1 MNRWTHITNRRP
13 GWVLTAGL
21 ILAVI
26 AASYGLTVF
35 SRLSSG
41 GYGDP
46 NSSSEKA
53 LSTLSS
59 EFKNQRSDLVIL
71 FSASDRSITS
81 DPSTA
86 QFVRRQLD
94 TAKSTSGVANVT
106 SYFSTGAPDFV
117 STSGRQTFATV
128 ALNGTQAEKVTTFH
142 NLQNQIKSGTGV
154 AVEYGGFVAVNDQIS
169 AQVTKDL
176 AKAEMLSFPILAILL
191 VLVFRSVVAALVP
204 LGLGGLSI
212 LVAFLLVR
220 IITNYTTVSVYA
232 INIITLM
239 GLGLAID
246 YSLFIVSRFRE
257 ELAGGATTN
266 KAIATTL
273 RTAGRTVFFS
283 ALTVVLCLLGLLVFP
298 QGFLRSM
305 GMGGAAAV
313 AATAILALTV
323 LPAALRL
330 IGHHINDLALPG
342 LHKSLSRPAEHGFWY
357 RYSHFIMRRPLL
369 MFGLA
374 VELLVVLG
382 IPFYSAIFTTPD
394 AKTVPASYSSRQVND
409 QLATNFAGAGDTKL
423 TLVIEADGPANLPD
437 NQRKLSEYLARFSKV
452 DGLDKQ
458 KILGAEGN
466 FYNVAFS
473 EQYKSQSPAAQQ
485 VVRNARTV
493 AIPEGW
499 TVYSGGTSAELVDLL
514 DGLGSKLPLAGLII
528 LVTTST
534 LLFIMLG
541 SVVIPFKAVILNVL
555 SLSAAFGVLVWIFQ
569 DGHLTSQL
577 GFVSNGSIDATQPVL
592 IFAIA
597 FGLAMDYELFLL
609 SRVKEEYDRTGN
621 NANAV
626 AVGVE
631 RTASII
637 TSAALML
644 VVVIGLFA
652 TGKIGIIQQ
661 VGVGLGVAVA
671 IDATIVRLVLV
682 PSAMRLL
689 GHLNWWAPAPLARLS
704 KRLGV
709 QEEA

>member
-1 MNRWTHITNRRP
+1 MNRWTHFTNRRP
-13 GWVLTAGL
+13 GWILTAGL
-21 ILAVI
+21 ILTI
-26 AASYGLTVF
+26 LAASYGLTVF
-35 SRLSSG
+35 SRLSNG

-53 LSTLSS
+53 LSALTSK
-59 EFKNQRSDLVIL
+59 FKDQRADLIVL
-71 FSASDRSITS
+71 FGANGQSITT
-81 DPSTA
+81 DAATA
-86 QFVRRQLD
+86 QVVKRQLE
-94 TAKSTSGVANVT
+94 TAKQTAGVANVV
-106 SYFSTGAPDFV
+106 SYFSTKAPDFV
-117 STSGRQTFATV
+117 STDGQQTFATIALDGSPAQKIATLHTLQDRIKTGSGVEV
-128 ALNGTQAEKVTTFH
+128 A
-142 NLQNQIKSGTGV
+142 
-154 AVEYGGFVAVNDQIS
+154 YGGFVAVNDQIS
-169 AQVTKDL
+169 TQVTQDL

-220 IITNYTTVSVYA
+220 LITNYTTVSVYA

-257 ELAGGATTN
+257 ELAGGASTEA
-266 KAIATTL
+266 AIATTL

-283 ALTVVLCLLGLLVFP
+283 GLTVILCLLGLLVFP

-409 QLATNFAGAGDTKL
+409 QLAANFAGAGDSHI
-423 TLVIEADGPANLPD
+423 TLAITADGAASSPAS
-437 NQRKLSEYLARFSKV
+437 QRKLSDYLARLDKV
-452 DGLDKQ
+452 DGVTKP
-458 KILGAEGN
+458 KILGAENN
-466 FYNVAFS
+466 FYNASLS
-473 EQYKSQSPAAQQ
+473 EQYPSQSAAAQR
-485 VVRNARTV
+485 VVRDVRAVTPP
-493 AIPEGW
+493 AGW
-499 TVYSGGTSAELVDLL
+499 SVDSGGTSAELVDLL

-541 SVVIPFKAVILNVL
+541 SVIIPLKAVILNVL
-555 SLSAAFGVLVWIFQ
+555 SLSAAFGVLVWVFQ
-569 DGHLTSQL
+569 DGHLTQQL
-577 GFVSNGSIDATQPVL
+577 GFVTNGSIDATQPVL

-609 SRVKEEYDRTGN
+609 SRIKEEYDRTGD

-709 QEEA
+709 REEA

>member
-1 MNRWTHITNRRP
+1 MKFWTHLTNRRP
-13 GWVLTAGL
+13 VWILMAGL
-21 ILAVI
+21 VLAVI
-26 AASYGLTVF
+26 AASYGLSVF

-46 NSSSEKA
+46 DSSSQKA
-53 LSTLSS
+53 MTTLTNN
-59 EFKNQRSDLVIL
+59 FKNQRSDLIML
-71 FSASDRSITS
+71 FSASESGITKNAATS
-81 DPSTA
+81 E
-86 QFVRRQLD
+86 VVKRQLD
-94 TAKSTSGVANVT
+94 RAKSETGVAHVT
-106 SYFSTGAPDFV
+106 SYFSTGAADFI
-117 STSGRQTFATV
+117 STNTKQTFASI
-128 ALNGTQAEKVTTFH
+128 ALDGNEAQQTATFH
-142 NLQNQIKSGTGV
+142 ALQNQIKTGDG
-154 AVEYGGFVAVNDQIS
+154 VEITYGGVIAVNDQIDT
-169 AQVTKDL
+169 QVSQDL

-191 VLVFRSVVAALVP
+191 VMIFRSVIAALVP
-204 LGLGGLSI
+204 LSLGGLSI

-257 ELAGGATTN
+257 ELAGGATTDQ
-266 KAIATTL
+266 AIATTL
-273 RTAGRTVFFS
+273 HTAGRTVFFS
-283 ALTVVLCLLGLLVFP
+283 ALTVILCLLGLLVFP

-330 IGHHINDLALPG
+330 IGKHINDLALPG
-342 LHKSLSRPAEHGFWY
+342 LHKSLVRPAEHGFWY

-374 VELLVVLG
+374 VELLVVMG

-409 QLATNFAGAGDTKL
+409 QLEANFAGAGESNI
-423 TLVIEADGPANLPD
+423 TLAIEADSAANLPE
-437 NQRKLSEYLARFSKV
+437 NQRKLAGYLSQLEKLTRVEKPKV
-452 DGLDKQ
+452 
-458 KILGAEGN
+458 LGIEGN
-466 FYNVAFS
+466 SYNVS
-473 EQYKSQSPAAQQ
+473 LGEQFKSQSTSAQQ
-485 VVRNARTV
+485 AVRDVRAQ
-493 AIPEGW
+493 IPPAGW
-499 TVYSGGTSAELVDLL
+499 KVYSGGTSAELTDLL

-528 LVTTST
+528 LVSTST

-541 SVVIPFKAVILNVL
+541 SVIIPLKAVILNVL

-569 DGHLTSQL
+569 DGHLAGHL
-577 GFVSNGSIDATQPVL
+577 GLLANGSIDATQPVL

-689 GHLNWWAPAPLARLS
+689 GHLNWWAPAPMARLS

-709 QEEA
+709 REEA